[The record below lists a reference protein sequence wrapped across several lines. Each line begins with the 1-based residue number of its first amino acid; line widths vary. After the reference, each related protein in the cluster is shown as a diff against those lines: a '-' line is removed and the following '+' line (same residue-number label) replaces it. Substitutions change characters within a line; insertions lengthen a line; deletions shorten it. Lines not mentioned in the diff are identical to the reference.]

1 MNSQLRRV
9 LQGPLGNYLKPKNKA
24 RLAMTNKGF
33 YEQLK
38 NNKYVKASIEYQQI
52 KQAFFL
58 RAFVREFLNLYD
70 EITPGYIPRLLLDLS
85 KFMVKRYNNLSN
97 TKSKRNLLG
106 SNAITSNDPQR
117 LFLMFMVNLS
127 IKLKKIDKILTNFI
141 AGGVKKIRNLSKNK
155 NHLLELLRND
165 YHFKS
170 NPKAVYKTLT
180 MVHYR
185 SGQRGLTQRKMS
197 GNRTSRIVRSMIN
210 GLKPLDYVQSR
221 TWSFSEFSPIAQIV
235 ETKSFFT
242 LLAPEVSKKS
252 VKRFVDGIK
261 LKKLRGMNVQRINI
275 NNAMEINEPR
285 WNNVIGR
292 NFISLGNSSNSN
304 NNVNNNRRTN
314 NNSIT
319 KLRRNLNMSRKEINA
334 FIAKEFPGFNKKI
347 NTVSRKNVG
356 TLLKSRKAGI
366 KKRTETKGKQPIWF
380 KGNYS
385 TYLQS
390 KN

>member
-9 LQGPLGNYLKPKNKA
+9 LQGPLGNYLNPKNKA
-24 RLAMTNKGF
+24 RLAMTNKNF

-38 NNKYVKASIEYQQI
+38 NNKNIKVPKEYQQI
-52 KQAFFL
+52 KRFFFL
-58 RAFVREFLNLYD
+58 RAFVREFLNLYND
-70 EITPGYIPRLLLDLS
+70 VTPGHIPRLLLELS
-85 KFMVKRYNNLSN
+85 KFMMKRYNNLSN

-106 SNAITSNDPQR
+106 SNAPVAPQS
-117 LFLMFMVNLS
+117 LQVTFIINLS

-141 AGGVKKIRNLSKNK
+141 ADGVKKINK
-155 NHLLELLRND
+155 NNLLELLRND

-180 MVHYR
+180 MVHDR
-185 SGQRGLTQRKMS
+185 SGHRGLTQRKVS

-210 GLKPLDYVQSR
+210 GLNPIDYVQIR

-235 ETKSFFT
+235 ETKSFFA

-285 WNNVIGR
+285 WNNVVGR
-292 NFISLGNSSNSN
+292 NFIPLNSN
-304 NNVNNNRRTN
+304 NNTNNRSN
-314 NNSIT
+314 NVNSIT
-319 KLRRNLNMSRKEINA
+319 KLRRNLNMSRKNVNA
-334 FIAKEFPGFNKKI
+334 FIANQFPGFKKTR
-347 NTVSRKNVG
+347 NTVSRKHVG
-356 TLLKSRKAGI
+356 TLLKSRNAGI
-366 KKRTETKGKQPIWF
+366 KKRIQNKGKQPIWF

-385 TYLQS
+385 AYL
-390 KN
+390 KK